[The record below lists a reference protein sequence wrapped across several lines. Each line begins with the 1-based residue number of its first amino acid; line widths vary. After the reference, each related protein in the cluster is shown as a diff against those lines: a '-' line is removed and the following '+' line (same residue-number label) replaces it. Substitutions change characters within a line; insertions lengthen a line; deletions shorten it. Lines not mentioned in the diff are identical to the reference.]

1 MGNSVYTSMSVD
13 IPEGAPLFKHRQEEK
28 EKQKHSY
35 QSLCCKERELSRDK
49 EDIRIK
55 FKKRYKNN
63 CCCKGY
69 EKTNEKTNEKIDAK
83 VPVHMTGSFA

>member
-1 MGNSVYTSMSVD
+1 MGNSAYTSMSVD
-13 IPEGAPLFKHRQEEK
+13 IPENAPLLKHRQEE
-28 EKQKHSY
+28 QTNVLSDY
-35 QSLCCKERELSRDK
+35 NTICCRERELSRDK

-83 VPVHMTGSFA
+83 VPVHRTGSFA